1 MIVADLMTARPLT
14 IHQDQPLRRA
24 LETMET
30 NHFHHLPVLN
40 SESQLVGVITE
51 RDCLAALN
59 LPRSPRTTSGDRLAL
74 RGTTAAAATRTPV
87 RAVMTPAP
95 IVVEPEMDADEAARL
110 MLTNHI
116 GCLPVMRS
124 ETLVGIVTTSDML
137 VAFMNLYKRLRIL
150 YPEQD

>member
-1 MIVADLMTARPLT
+1 
-14 IHQDQPLRRA
+14 
-24 LETMET
+24 
-30 NHFHHLPVLN
+30 
-40 SESQLVGVITE
+40 
-51 RDCLAALN
+51 
-59 LPRSPRTTSGDRLAL
+59 
-74 RGTTAAAATRTPV
+74 
-87 RAVMTPAP
+87 MTPAP